1 MKQALTVDDIMIKNV
16 KSIEI
21 PGTRDEVLEL
31 MQKER
36 ISAVPVVKE
45 GTLLGIVTRIDLL
58 KHPEEEQIAMLMTRD
73 PITITPDAP
82 LARAAAILM
91 QTGLRRLPVVV
102 RGKLVGIVTVSDI
115 VGAIGQMDIREAI
128 KNFVRD
134 GVVAI
139 WEETP
144 VPVASEIIRLSKRDA
159 LPVLNNKRELV
170 GIISIT
176 DIINLSRIED
186 TVEKSDMSAGADEDK
201 WTWESMRDTMSL
213 YYGVSRISLPD
224 VPVKSVMIKDVITA
238 FHKTPV
244 SECAKKMR
252 RNRIEQVPVITA
264 DNKLDGLLLDRE
276 LLAVLAEKVPVA
288 SKV

>member
-1 MKQALTVDDIMIKNV
+1 MKQAVTVDDIMIKNV

-21 PGTRDEVLEL
+21 PGTRDEILDL

-73 PITITPDAP
+73 PVTITPEAS
-82 LARAAAILM
+82 LSKAAAILQ

-115 VGAIGQMDIREAI
+115 IGAIGQMEFPEQINTFLME
-128 KNFVRD
+128 
-134 GVVAI
+134 GVMAV

-144 VPVASEIIRLSKRDA
+144 VPVAAEIIRLSKRDA
-159 LPVLNNKRELV
+159 LPVLNTKRELT

-186 TVEKSDMSAGADEDK
+186 SVERSDMSAGSDEDK

-224 VPVKSVMIKDVITA
+224 VPVKDVMVKTVITA
-238 FHKTPV
+238 FHKTSV
-244 SECAKKMR
+244 SEVAKKMR
-252 RNRIEQVPVITA
+252 RNRIEQVPVITS

-276 LLAVLAEKVPVA
+276 LLAVIAAKDQ
-288 SKV
+288 

>member
-1 MKQALTVDDIMIKNV
+1 MKQALTVDDIMIKSV

-58 KHPEEEQIAMLMTRD
+58 KHPEEEQIALLMTRN
-73 PITITPDAP
+73 PITITPEEP
-82 LARAAAILM
+82 LSEAAKILM
-91 QTGLRRLPVVV
+91 KTGLRRLPVVV
-102 RGKLVGIVTVSDI
+102 RQKLVGIVTVSDI
-115 VGAIGQMDIREAI
+115 VGAIGQMDIGRPI
-128 KNFVRD
+128 KDFIRD
-134 GVVAI
+134 GVVAV

-144 VPVASEIIRLSKRDA
+144 VPVVSEIIRLSKHDA
-159 LPVLNNKRELV
+159 LPVLNTKRELT

-186 TVEKSDMSAGADEDK
+186 SVEKSDMSAGSDEDK

-224 VPVKSVMIKDVITA
+224 VPVKSVMVKDVITA
-238 FHKTPV
+238 FHKTAV
-244 SECAKKMR
+244 SDCAKKMK

-264 DNKLDGLLLDRE
+264 ENKLDGLLIDRE
-276 LLAVLAEKVPVA
+276 LLAVLVNG
-288 SKV
+288 SQ

>member
-1 MKQALTVDDIMIKNV
+1 MKQAVTVDDIMIKNV

-21 PGTRDEVLEL
+21 PGTRDEILEL

-36 ISAVPVVKE
+36 ISAVPVVKD
-45 GTLLGIVTRIDLL
+45 GTLLGIVTRIDIL
-58 KHPEEEQIAMLMTRD
+58 KHPEEEQIAMLMTRE
-73 PITITPDAP
+73 PITITPDAS
-82 LARAAAILM
+82 LSKAAAILI

-115 VGAIGQMDIREAI
+115 IGAIGQMEINDQITDYL
-128 KNFVRD
+128 RD

-139 WEETP
+139 WDETP
-144 VPVASEIIRLSKRDA
+144 VPLAAEIIRLSKRDA
-159 LPVLNNKRELV
+159 LPVLNSKRELA

-186 TVEKSDMSAGADEDK
+186 SVEKSDMSAASDEDK

-224 VPVKSVMIKDVITA
+224 VPVKDVMVKSVITA
-238 FHKTPV
+238 FNKTTV
-244 SECAKKMR
+244 SEVAKKMR

-264 DNKLDGLLLDRE
+264 DNKLDSLLLDRE
-276 LLAVLAEKVPVA
+276 LLQVIAAKD
-288 SKV
+288 

>member
-1 MKQALTVDDIMIKNV
+1 MKQAVTVDDIMIKNV

-21 PGTRDEVLEL
+21 PGTRDEILDL

-73 PITITPDAP
+73 PVTITPEAS
-82 LARAAAILM
+82 LSKAAAILQ

-115 VGAIGQMDIREAI
+115 IGAIGQMEFPEQINTFLME
-128 KNFVRD
+128 
-134 GVVAI
+134 GVMAV

-144 VPVASEIIRLSKRDA
+144 VPVAAEIIRLSKRDA
-159 LPVLNNKRELV
+159 LPVLNTKRELT

-186 TVEKSDMSAGADEDK
+186 SVERSDMSAGSDEDK

-224 VPVKSVMIKDVITA
+224 VPVKDVMVKTVITA
-238 FHKTPV
+238 FHKTSV
-244 SECAKKMR
+244 SEVAKKMR
-252 RNRIEQVPVITA
+252 RNRIEQVPVITS

-276 LLAVLAEKVPVA
+276 LLAVIAAKEQ
-288 SKV
+288 

>member
-1 MKQALTVDDIMIKNV
+1 MKHALTVDDIMIKTV

-45 GTLLGIVTRIDLL
+45 GLLLGIVTRIDLL
-58 KHPEEEQIAMLMTRD
+58 KHPEEEQIALLMTRD
-73 PITITPDAP
+73 PVTITPEAP
-82 LARAAAILM
+82 LSEAAKILM

-102 RGKLVGIVTVSDI
+102 KHKLVGIVTVADI
-115 VGAIGQMDIREAI
+115 VGAIGQMDISFPIRDYI
-128 KNFVRD
+128 RD
-134 GVVAI
+134 GVVAV
-139 WEETP
+139 WEDTP
-144 VPVASEIIRLSKRDA
+144 IPVVSEIIRLSKRDA
-159 LPVLNNKRELV
+159 LPVLNSKRELT

-186 TVEKSDMSAGADEDK
+186 SVEKSDMSAASDEDK

-224 VPVKSVMIKDVITA
+224 IAVKTVMVKEVITA

-244 SECAKKMR
+244 SDCAKKMR
-252 RNRIEQVPVITA
+252 RHRIEQIPVITA
-264 DNKLDGLLLDRE
+264 ENKLDGLLLDRE
-276 LLAVLAEKVPVA
+276 LLSVIANPQAAK
-288 SKV
+288 K

>member
-115 VGAIGQMDIREAI
+115 VGAIGQMDIKEAI
-128 KNFVRD
+128 KSFVRD

-159 LPVLNNKRELV
+159 LPVLDNKRELV

-276 LLAVLAEKVPVA
+276 LLAVLAEKVPVP